1 MQDPN
6 QDPILDPAKAVFDEV
21 AIWVPLRCPV
31 ALAQLTEGC
40 SGEDER
46 FIALAYRLAEVFYS
60 GQKPRNNGEP
70 AFTHPTNVGLIL
82 KLAAAQP
89 HVIAA
94 GLLHDLLEDMLDCE
108 KEKTGQSGPA
118 VEAACRARFAED
130 VIRIAERSMFPRHIA
145 ERVVEVTW
153 TLTRHKA
160 DLYYKSISGVFTHT
174 DPDVRVASAL
184 VKLADRMHNI
194 QTIENYRDEE
204 KLYQC
209 FKNLFILNN
218 AKQLVVETRARRVD
232 PRMVATLEKLFK
244 KNGKATFQAMLRM
257 AHSSNI
263 EEALF
268 PLVTYLAIALRKF
281 VLEIQGL
288 WRVQDVALEPGAPV
302 WCLYH
307 GIVKKYDNRLHHEDA
322 EYNRQTESE
331 LNYFRTTFASLELP
345 DDQLRRAIYYKD
357 ALALMEVVA
366 SLLYREDYVIRGFE
380 CSRMCRRGRNCMKP
394 DRLVVVGAP

>member
-1 MQDPN
+1 MQDP
-6 QDPILDPAKAVFDEV
+6 AKLVFDEV
-21 AIWVPLRCPV
+21 AIWEPHRKPVPPET
-31 ALAQLTEGC
+31 LTAGWA
-40 SGEDER
+40 GEDER
-46 FIALAYRLAEVFYS
+46 FIALCYKLAETFYA
-60 GQKPRNNGEP
+60 GQKPRNNGEL
-70 AFTHPTNVGLIL
+70 AFTHPTNVALIL
-82 KLAAAQP
+82 KLAVSQP
-89 HVIAA
+89 HIVAA
-94 GLLHDLLEDMLDCE
+94 GLLHDLLEDMLDRE
-108 KEKTGQSGPA
+108 KERLGHVGPDID
-118 VEAACRARFAED
+118 AACRARFAED
-130 VIRIAERSMFPRHIA
+130 VIRIAERSLFPRHIA

-174 DPDVRVASAL
+174 DPDVRVAAAL

-194 QTIENYRDEE
+194 QTIENYKDEE

-232 PRMVATLEKLFK
+232 PRMIATLEKLFK

-257 AHSSNI
+257 GHARNI
-263 EEALF
+263 EEELF

-288 WRVQDVALEPGAPV
+288 WRVQDVVLEPGAPV
-302 WCLYH
+302 WSLYH

-322 EYNRQTESE
+322 EYEAQTENE
-331 LNYFRTTFASLELP
+331 LNYFRLTFASLNLP
-345 DDQLRRAIYYKD
+345 DALLRRAIYYKD

-380 CSRMCRRGRNCMKP
+380 CSRLCRRGRVCMKP
-394 DRLVVVGAP
+394 DHLAAVGH